1 MDYSGWSPAVVKV
14 SGTVR
19 GVAFSRKL
27 LNDGED
33 VILDLE
39 PNWSTLAKP
48 VAALVVVLA
57 ATIAAYLLDH
67 LAGALVAIVLVVTI
81 VWVTIRVIRRR
92 TTNFVV
98 TTDRLVYRSGI
109 IAKHGK
115 EIPLERVNDIAFHQT
130 VFERLIGTG
139 DLSIESAGAQSR
151 ETFGDIPRPAKVQNE
166 IYRQMEACAAR
177 HADRVAGRQELSV
190 PEQLEKLDDLRQRGI
205 ISAAEFD
212 AKKQQLLGRL

>member
-1 MDYSGWSPAVVKV
+1 M
-14 SGTVR
+14 
-19 GVAFSRKL
+19 AFPRKL
-27 LNDGED
+27 LNDGE
-33 VILDLE
+33 VVVLDLV

-48 VAALVVVLA
+48 VAALVAVLA
-57 ATIAAYLLDH
+57 ATIV
-67 LAGALVAIVLVVTI
+67 GALVNTILGIVLAVALVVVI
-81 VWVTIRVIRRR
+81 GWVALRVLRRH

-109 IAKHGK
+109 VAKHGK

-130 VFERLIGTG
+130 IFERLIGSG

-151 ETFGDIPRPAKVQNE
+151 ETFGDIPHPAAVQNE

-177 HADRVAGRQELSV
+177 HAGRVVSQRDLTV

-205 ISAAEFD
+205 ITPAEFE
-212 AKKQQLLGRL
+212 AKKQQLLDRF

>member
-1 MDYSGWSPAVVKV
+1 
-14 SGTVR
+14 
-19 GVAFSRKL
+19 VAFPRKL
-27 LNDGED
+27 LNDGE
-33 VILDLE
+33 VVVLDLV

-48 VAALVVVLA
+48 VAALVAVLA
-57 ATIAAYLLDH
+57 ATIV
-67 LAGALVAIVLVVTI
+67 GALVNTILGIVLAVALVVVI
-81 VWVTIRVIRRR
+81 GWVALRVLRRH

-109 IAKHGK
+109 VSKHGK

-130 VFERLIGTG
+130 IFERLIGSG

-151 ETFGDIPRPAKVQNE
+151 ETFGDIPHPAAVQNE

-177 HADRVAGRQELSV
+177 HAGRVVSQRDLTV

-205 ISAAEFD
+205 ITPAEFA
-212 AKKQQLLGRL
+212 AKKQQLLDRF

>member
-1 MDYSGWSPAVVKV
+1 MS
-14 SGTVR
+14 
-19 GVAFSRKL
+19 FSRKL

-33 VILDLE
+33 VVIDLV
-39 PNWSTLAKP
+39 PHWSTLVKP
-48 VAALVVVLA
+48 VAALLVVAAATVVGFIVTTVLGDVLA
-57 ATIAAYLLDH
+57 
-67 LAGALVAIVLVVTI
+67 VVLVV
-81 VWVTIRVIRRR
+81 VAGWVGLRVLRRQ

-109 IAKHGK
+109 VAKHGK

-151 ETFGDIPRPAKVQNE
+151 ETFGDIPRPAAVQNE
-166 IYRQMEACAAR
+166 IYRQMEACATR
-177 HADRVAGRQELSV
+177 RGDRVAGHRELSV

-205 ISAAEFD
+205 ITPAEFE
-212 AKKQQLLGRL
+212 AKKQQLLDRL

>member
-1 MDYSGWSPAVVKV
+1 MP
-14 SGTVR
+14 
-19 GVAFSRKL
+19 FSRKL

-33 VILDLE
+33 VVIDLV
-39 PNWSTLAKP
+39 PHWSTMVKP
-48 VAALVVVLA
+48 VAALVVVAA
-57 ATIAAYLLDH
+57 ATIVGFIVTTVLGYV
-67 LAGALVAIVLVVTI
+67 LAVALVVVAG
-81 VWVTIRVIRRR
+81 WVGLRILRRQ

-109 IAKHGK
+109 VAKHGK

-151 ETFGDIPRPAKVQNE
+151 ETFDDIPRPAAVQNE
-166 IYRQMEACAAR
+166 IYRQMEACATR
-177 HADRVAGRQELSV
+177 RGDRAVGHRELSV

-205 ISAAEFD
+205 ITPAEFE
-212 AKKQQLLGRL
+212 AKKQQLLDRL